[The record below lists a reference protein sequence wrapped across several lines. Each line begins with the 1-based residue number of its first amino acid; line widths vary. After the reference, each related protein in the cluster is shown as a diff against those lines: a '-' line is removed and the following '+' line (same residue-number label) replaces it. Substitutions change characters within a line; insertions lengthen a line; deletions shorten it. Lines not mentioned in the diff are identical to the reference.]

1 MKKLIFA
8 VSIILLSSIIVSFS
22 YKSVKDSKED
32 GVVTVITDQNFDKT
46 IKKGV
51 VLVDFWAVWCRP
63 CRMQAP
69 IIEEIAKEYK
79 GKAKM
84 CKLDVDQNKI
94 VSNKYNIVNIPT
106 LMIFKDGKMVE
117 KFVGMQQKAVITAA
131 LDKYVKK

>member
-1 MKKLIFA
+1 
-8 VSIILLSSIIVSFS
+8 
-22 YKSVKDSKED
+22 
-32 GVVTVITDQNFDKT
+32 
-46 IKKGV
+46 
-51 VLVDFWAVWCRP
+51 LVDFWAVWCRP

>member
-22 YKSVKDSKED
+22 YKSVKDKKED